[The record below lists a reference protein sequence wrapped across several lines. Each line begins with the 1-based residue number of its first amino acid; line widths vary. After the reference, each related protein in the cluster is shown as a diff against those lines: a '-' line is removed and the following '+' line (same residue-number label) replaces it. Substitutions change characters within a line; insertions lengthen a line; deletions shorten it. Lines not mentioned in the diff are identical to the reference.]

1 MKRDIEKLEKKEN
14 NDIQEVL
21 NLDVKMFDEPLK
33 EVKKKPA
40 IMFQSSVP
48 LKVPELKDK
57 RHSVNSFMLM
67 YKPKER
73 PDT

>member
-1 MKRDIEKLEKKEN
+1 
-14 NDIQEVL
+14 
-21 NLDVKMFDEPLK
+21 MFDEPPK

-73 PDT
+73 PDTRIRFEELPLMQDLPE